1 MDECANCDLG
11 GGGKFVVER
20 TVFGGK
26 VNFCVRNT
34 GGIENSVVAMW
45 RDHYTPHMHISPH
58 RTIWDR
64 ILRLTF
70 EQECR
75 DAYSSISA
83 WCDWANDLV
92 EQEKLIEEELNS
104 ILFKMDAE
112 DEITRR
118 VRRGG

>member
-1 MDECANCDLG
+1 MDEDE
-11 GGGKFVVER
+11 GKFYVGR
-20 TVFGGK
+20 TVFDGK
-26 VNFCVRNT
+26 VNYFVNHNKLRGEEKGYN
-34 GGIENSVVAMW
+34 EAVVTW
-45 RDHYTPHMHISPH
+45 RGRLTPHMHISPY